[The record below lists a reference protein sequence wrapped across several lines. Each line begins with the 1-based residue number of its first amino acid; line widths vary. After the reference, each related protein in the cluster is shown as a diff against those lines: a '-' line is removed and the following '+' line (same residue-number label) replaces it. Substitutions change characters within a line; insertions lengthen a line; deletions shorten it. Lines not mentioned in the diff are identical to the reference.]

1 MSQWHADSMDTD
13 DGDGFAM
20 IDDADSE
27 DDGEEAENFLDHL
40 NEDERRH
47 FFENL
52 QEGDVVF
59 LGEGEDDSD
68 SSDDEDE
75 DDWRHGQISFLTD
88 YFFTDNHC

>member
-1 MSQWHADSMDTD
+1 MSQWHADNIDTD

-20 IDDADSE
+20 LDDGESE

-40 NEDERRH
+40 DEDERRH

-59 LGEGEDDSD
+59 LGEGEDDRD
-68 SSDDEDE
+68 SSDDDDE
-75 DDWRHGQISFLTD
+75 DD
-88 YFFTDNHC
+88 